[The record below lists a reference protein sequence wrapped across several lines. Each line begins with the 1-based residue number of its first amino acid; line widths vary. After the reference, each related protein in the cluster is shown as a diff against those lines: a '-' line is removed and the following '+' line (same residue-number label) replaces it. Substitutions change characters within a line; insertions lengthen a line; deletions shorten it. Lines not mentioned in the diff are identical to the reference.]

1 MIEENIFGPQI
12 GKVHDQLEKKK
23 KVNCASNKLKKN
35 LIFMDAI
42 RIEKES
48 TDWKKIFA
56 ILIPDK

>member
-1 MIEENIFGPQI
+1 MTNW
-12 GKVHDQLEKKK
+12 KKKK